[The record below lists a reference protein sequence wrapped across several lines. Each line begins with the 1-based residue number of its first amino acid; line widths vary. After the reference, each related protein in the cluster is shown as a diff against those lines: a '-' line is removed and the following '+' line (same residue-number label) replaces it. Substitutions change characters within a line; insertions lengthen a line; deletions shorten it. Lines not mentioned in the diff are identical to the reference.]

1 MKNVISEGG
10 VGCLVAVIL
19 FVLALAVSW
28 AATVGIIYLIC
39 LCFHWQFTLL
49 VATGVWLVMC
59 LLSGTFK
66 VVVNNKK

>member
-1 MKNVISEGG
+1 MKDLFEDKGI
-10 VGCLVAVIL
+10 GCLAAIIIL
-19 FVLALAVSW
+19 LIALAISW
-28 AATVGIIYLIC
+28 AITIGIIYLIC

-49 VATGVWLVMC
+49 IATGVWLVMC